1 MTSRRFFAFLAP
13 IAALA
18 LFALTLLVAAPAAAA
33 QPQPQAQARAQT
45 QNLWLHVKVHDPSDE
60 NTRVTVNLPISLV
73 QSALPMLEQSG
84 EIHDGRVDIQG
95 TDVTADD
102 LRRVLTSLK
111 SAPDATFAQV
121 QTDTETIVFF
131 KEGNYLRVEGTAT
144 ADGTEIHAHFP
155 IAVLDALLSG
165 PGNQLDLGAAIQAL
179 TAEGAGDLVT
189 VRDGQKQVRV
199 WIDDAPEAE

>member
-1 MTSRRFFAFLAP
+1 MTSRRSFAFLAP
-13 IAALA
+13 FAALA
-18 LFALTLLVAAPAAAA
+18 LVLALAVPAGAA
-33 QPQPQAQARAQT
+33 QSPVQARPHAQA

-84 EIHDGRVDIQG
+84 DFHDGKVEIQG

-102 LRRVLTSLK
+102 LRRVLASLK
-111 SAPDATFAQV
+111 SSPDATFAQV

-131 KEGNYLRVEGTAT
+131 KEGAYLRVEGTAT

-179 TAEGAGDLVT
+179 AAQGVGDLVT

-199 WIDDAPEAE
+199 WIDDAPQAE